1 MCLFVRYKNLKLKR
15 RVFLAGHTVAMI
27 NFCVTKTITT
37 CSPIIGQL
45 RTIMIVA
52 SPDKEWK
59 KKPIKIYV
67 LEIVSRHHIQA
78 RRLATKFC
86 RLSR

>member
-27 NFCVTKTITT
+27 TFCVTKTITT

-45 RTIMIVA
+45 LTIMIVA

-59 KKPIKIYV
+59 KSPSKSTSWKLFPGTIY
-67 LEIVSRHHIQA
+67 
-78 RRLATKFC
+78 RRAV
-86 RLSR
+86 